1 MRSRDTFVTLGSLAL
16 LSCATKIASV
26 GDRPTLPPGWVPPLE
41 GAQDPTLSP
50 LTWAGGVS
58 ILGGIILMTVTRFLT
73 KVRRHCYITDCHHQR
88 GGGIPGCDSQR
99 TQTIQGTTMESIQ
112 DTFNAFF
119 ASTGAWFFFYVLG
132 AITGST
138 VAGWLKAVVSKL
150 KA

>member
-1 MRSRDTFVTLGSLAL
+1 MG
-16 LSCATKIASV
+16 
-26 GDRPTLPPGWVPPLE
+26 
-41 GAQDPTLSP
+41 
-50 LTWAGGVS
+50 
-58 ILGGIILMTVTRFLT
+58 
-73 KVRRHCYITDCHHQR
+73 ITDVCRHSYTSDCHYQR
-88 GGGIPGCDSQR
+88 GDGIPGCDSQR
-99 TQTIQGTTMESIQ
+99 TKTIQGTTMESIQ